1 MNDALA
7 ELVAEHAVMSR
18 VLRALENWADSV
30 ARSAVDARAD
40 LIAFTE
46 FFCRFADDHHHD
58 KEERILFEVM
68 IEHGVPRDEGPLAMM
83 FREHV
88 QSRASTRHL
97 MELASQD
104 HPWTD
109 ADREALRAVSAAYS
123 NLLRAHMR
131 KEEEFLYPMVTRQLS
146 PVLKRVSREFA
157 RYRVQE
163 TGADEYRRLLL
174 LGESLVERLGT
185 YGVLIQRRSAR

>member
-7 ELVAEHAVMSR
+7 ELVAEHAIIAR
-18 VLRALENWADSV
+18 VLRTLEYWADAV
-30 ARSAVDARAD
+30 ARSAIDARAE
-40 LIAFTE
+40 LAAFTE

-83 FREHV
+83 FREHE
-88 QSRASTRHL
+88 QSRASTRQF
-97 MELASQD
+97 MELAGQD

-109 ADREALRAVSAAYS
+109 ADREALRGASAAYS

-131 KEEEFLYPMVTRQLS
+131 KEDEFLYPMVTRRLS
-146 PVLKRVSREFA
+146 PVLKSVAREFA
-157 RYRVQE
+157 RFRALE
-163 TGADEYRRLLL
+163 TGEDEYRRLLV
-174 LGESLVERLGT
+174 LGESLVEQRGP
-185 YGVLIQRRSAR
+185 YGVLIQRLAR